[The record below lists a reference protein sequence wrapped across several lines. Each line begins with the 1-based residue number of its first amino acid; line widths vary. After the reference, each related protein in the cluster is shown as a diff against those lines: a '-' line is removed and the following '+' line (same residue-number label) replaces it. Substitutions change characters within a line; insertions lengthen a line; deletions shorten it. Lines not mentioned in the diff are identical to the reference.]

1 MSRALSYFRLQLKRF
16 FKLMPVILLLSAL
29 LICAI
34 GAAFIGV
41 FSESESDEQNS
52 LINIGVVG
60 DSDESYLGM
69 AINALRNLDSSRFSI
84 SVQTVDSEEAASEM
98 IRKGDLVAYI
108 VLPDDFISEAIAGNV
123 QKITCVTASGATD
136 FGSQI
141 TNELMMTV
149 TEIVRNS
156 QKTVYGFQNAA
167 FDSGMDDRDVYSG
180 GTEVAFD
187 VINLILN
194 RESAYRVDE
203 IGTGGVDYVDDTLI
217 CGMLIL
223 LLMLWGITCCTIFT
237 ARNSTLDCVLSSKG
251 TSAAAQV
258 LSEYAAYLIFMVA
271 TFSVFTAVI
280 YILSPLFPAMPLL
293 EKYDFNRLIPGV
305 ILPVITISSMQFF
318 LYEVT
323 NGLVTSVMLQFFCA
337 MGLGYISGCVYPA
350 YLFSRGLQD
359 VASCLPA
366 WNCRLWLDEL
376 LAGKPSLLTLAVI
389 GAYFAGFLV
398 LSVILRHSRISRGGG
413 AA

>member
-60 DSDESYLGM
+60 DPDDSYLSM
-69 AINALRNLDSSRFSI
+69 AISALRNLDSSRFSLA
-84 SVQTVDSEEAASEM
+84 VQPVEDEETAAEM
-98 IRKGDLVAYI
+98 IRRGDLVAYI
-108 VLPDDFISEAIAGNV
+108 VLPDNFIREAIAGNV
-123 QKITCVTASGATD
+123 QKIACVTASGATD
-136 FGSQI
+136 FGTQI
-141 TNELMMTV
+141 TNELMMTI
-149 TEIVRNS
+149 TQIVQNS

-167 FDSGMDDRDVYSG
+167 LASGVDDDKTHAY

-187 VINLILN
+187 VINLILK
-194 RESAYRVDE
+194 RESAYQIE
-203 IGTGGVDYVDDTLI
+203 ELGTAGGDAVNDTLI

-251 TSAAAQV
+251 TGAAVQV
-258 LSEYAAYLIFMVA
+258 LSEYFAYLIFMIA
-271 TFSVFTAVI
+271 TFTVFTVVI

-293 EKYDFNRLIPGV
+293 EKYDFNNLVPGV
-305 ILPVITISSMQFF
+305 ILPLFTISSMQFF

-323 NGLVTSVMLQFFCA
+323 KGLVTGVLLQFFVA
-337 MGLGYISGCVYPA
+337 MGLGYISGCIYPA

-359 VASCLPA
+359 TASYLPA
-366 WNCRLWLDEL
+366 WSCRLWLDEL
-376 LAGKPSLLTLAVI
+376 LAGKPSLKTLLVMAAFFI
-389 GAYFAGFLV
+389 GFLL
-398 LSVILRHSRISRGGG
+398 LSVLIRHVRIRRGGG